1 MNDKLKHKIINYLN
15 KEYSGL
21 VRYEIEK
28 LPNYIFFMK
37 DGKVIYQYDKRN
49 GEVYISYDKIWSV
62 LKSFFGLE
70 YKEIQYLTK
79 EWVEEQFKSDVTT
92 TIKVFYANLGVIEE
106 QFKMEV
112 TTTLTSQ
119 KPQSILAEEQ
129 YKLETN
135 E

>member
-37 DGKVIYQYDKRN
+37 DGEFIFDYYKKN
-49 GEVYISYDKIWSV
+49 GRVFISYDKIWSF
-62 LKSFFGLE
+62 LESFFGLE
-70 YKEIQYLTK
+70 QKEIQDLTK
-79 EWVEEQFKSDVTT
+79 KWVEKHY
-92 TIKVFYANLGVIEE
+92 KL
-106 QFKMEV
+106 EV
-112 TTTLTSQ
+112 TTTCFGGDYYWLVVE
-119 KPQSILAEEQ
+119 KH

-135 E
+135 ER